1 MGRNC
6 APRGEDGDGCRAANT
21 WVLGMGIWGMGNV
34 GDLGDF
40 FPSLLSIHLVVRGRR
55 APGALNGL
63 HCVGRLETQREQ
75 LKN

>member
-1 MGRNC
+1 MPGSKHVGFGN
-6 APRGEDGDGCRAANT
+6 GN
-21 WVLGMGIWGMGNV
+21 LGNGV
-34 GDLGDF
+34 GGALGDF

-55 APGALNGL
+55 ALGALNGL

>member
-1 MGRNC
+1 MPGSKH
-6 APRGEDGDGCRAANT
+6 
-21 WVLGMGIWGMGNV
+21 LGFGNGNLGNV

-55 APGALNGL
+55 APGALTGL